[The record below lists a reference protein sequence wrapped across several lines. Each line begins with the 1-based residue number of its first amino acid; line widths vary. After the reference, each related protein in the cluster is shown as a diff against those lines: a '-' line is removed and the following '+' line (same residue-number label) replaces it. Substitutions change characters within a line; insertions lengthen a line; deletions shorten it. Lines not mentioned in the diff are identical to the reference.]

1 MTRTLPRLALFAL
14 LAVSLSGCLEYTERI
29 EISRDGSAAIK
40 LQLRIARSLMTL
52 VKTNPAFRSLALMMD
67 PDTLQENLPAEIRL
81 TSHRY
86 LPSPGRQTYVNEL
99 YVSDVQGLDTS
110 ATSLFKGQTFK
121 VEPLPDGKLRY
132 RRTLDFTAAAKDP
145 ELAKMMAENRFG
157 IVGILKGAPFTFKL
171 QTPLGIAS
179 TNGENDDGTVTWS
192 YSLLELL
199 QKPVEQEV
207 VMDAPTGADKALGAL
222 RKAFRPEVFPFVGVF
237 LLGTFFLVTR
247 KHAAPK
253 PAA

>member
-1 MTRTLPRLALFAL
+1 MHRTLSRLALFAV

-67 PDTLQENLPAEIRL
+67 PDTLKENLPAEIRL

-99 YVSDVQGLDTS
+99 FVDDVQGLDTS
-110 ATSLFKGQTFK
+110 ATSLFKGQSFS
-121 VEPLPDGKLRY
+121 VEALPDGKLRY

-157 IVGILKGAPFTFKL
+157 IVGILKGAPFEFKL
-171 QTPLGIAS
+171 STPLTVLS
-179 TNGENDDGTVTWS
+179 TNGDNDGGTVSWS

-207 VMDAPTGADKALGAL
+207 VMDAPTGTDKLLGAA
-222 RKAFRPEVFPFVGVF
+222 RKIFRPTVFPFAGLALLGVF
-237 LLGTFFLVTR
+237 FLATR
-247 KHAAPK
+247 KKAAPA

>member
-1 MTRTLPRLALFAL
+1 MHRMLSRLALIAL
-14 LAVSLSGCLEYTERI
+14 IAVSLSGCLEYSERI

-67 PDTLQENLPAEIRL
+67 PDTLKENLPAEIRL
-81 TSHRY
+81 TSHRF

-99 YVSDVQGLDTS
+99 FVDDVQGLDTS
-110 ATSLFKGQTFK
+110 ATSLFKGQTFS
-121 VEPLPDGKLRY
+121 VETLPDGKLRY

-157 IVGILKGAPFTFKL
+157 IVGILKGAPFEFKL
-171 QTPLGIAS
+171 ATPLTVLT
-179 TNGENDDGTVTWS
+179 TNGENDGGTVTWS

-199 QKPVEQEV
+199 QNPAELEV
-207 VMDAPTGADKALGAL
+207 VMDAPTGSDKLLGAL
-222 RKAFRPEVFPFVGVF
+222 RKTFRPQYFPIAGVALLGVF
-237 LLGTFFLVTR
+237 FLATR
-247 KHAAPK
+247 KKSAP
-253 PAA
+253 AH